1 MVKNPSAMQE
11 TWVWPRVGMIPQRRE
26 WIPMP
31 VFLPGESPWTEE
43 PEGLQSMG
51 SQRVGHDWVAKTFTI
66 FLFKIM
72 NPTARQTSF
81 QIDLLFLL
89 SWAAQNLNRCRG
101 EMPYIQN
108 LSVILHRKHLYKKE
122 EESYK
127 THTNATARGPDD
139 QDIWTRLS
147 RSIIGVEVS
156 FGQWPSSW

>member
-1 MVKNPSAMQE
+1 MQE
-11 TWVWPRVGMIPQRRE
+11 THIQSLGQRDSLEKEMAAHSSILAWR
-26 WIPMP
+26 I
-31 VFLPGESPWTEE
+31 PWTEE